1 MKCSEL
7 ISDFYTNSIGEAS
20 CSILDKGKKLIN
32 NFNKIPFRYKLPMRQ
47 FINLG
52 KYIVNTST
60 IKYVTIA
67 ENKYYVTLLTPDIS
81 GFSLFGSG
89 QLSTSDDNI
98 TVCAEKNAD
107 SYKTLSEWIQ
117 SVTK

>member
-1 MKCSEL
+1 MKSYSL
-7 ISDFYTNSIGEAS
+7 KF
-20 CSILDKGKKLIN
+20 
-32 NFNKIPFRYKLPMRQ
+32 PMRQ

-81 GFSLFGSG
+81 GYTIFGSG
-89 QLSTSDDNI
+89 TISSNDDYI
-98 TVCAEKNAD
+98 TVCAEKNED
-107 SYKTLSEWIQ
+107 SYKTLTEWIQ
-117 SVTK
+117 AVTK